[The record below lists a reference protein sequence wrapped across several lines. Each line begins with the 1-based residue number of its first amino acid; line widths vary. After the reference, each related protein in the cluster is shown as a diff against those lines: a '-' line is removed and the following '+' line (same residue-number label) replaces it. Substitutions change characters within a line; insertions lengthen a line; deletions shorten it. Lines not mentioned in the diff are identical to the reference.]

1 VLVSKFLAL
10 DGEMRVS
17 PDEVQQLNRNLSALT
32 ATEIPRK
39 KVEQVQDYLIAVLNF
54 GSVDPQIRPALEKL
68 ASDLQEGR

>member
-1 VLVSKFLAL
+1 MLVSKFLAL